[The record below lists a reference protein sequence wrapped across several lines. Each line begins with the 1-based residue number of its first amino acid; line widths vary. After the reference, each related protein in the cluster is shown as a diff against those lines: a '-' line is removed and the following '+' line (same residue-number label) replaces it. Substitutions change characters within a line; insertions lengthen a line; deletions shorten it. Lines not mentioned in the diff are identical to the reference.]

1 MSKYE
6 IYFVCL
12 LQMNGSQPPEKFW
25 VKNPCTLFSSG
36 SIFPTQNKTVNE
48 NLNSLTRLVLI
59 IAVIIAAFGNKHW
72 GVFLAAAILLIVLLK
87 YGGGRTVAE
96 HFTRTPTYVSDDFHQ
111 TVVPPLYA
119 EEWQIPPPAY
129 DIYDSA
135 APNDIEYFPEPLK
148 PQSYPYGQYRT
159 ITSNLTTPDSYVID
173 QTCGGSAPA
182 REYANSYWTR
192 NSIAFRDNMTR
203 VFKKSLARRFRQN
216 CNDTFSPYS
225 SY

>member
-1 MSKYE
+1 MPD
-6 IYFVCL
+6 
-12 LQMNGSQPPEKFW
+12 GSQEKFW
-25 VKNPCTLFSSG
+25 AEEPCSFLGDG
-36 SIFPTQNKTVNE
+36 SIFPTGRKTRAQ
-48 NLNSLTRLVLI
+48 NLNSLTRLS
-59 IAVIIAAFGNKHW
+59 VIIALLMVAFGNPQW
-72 GVFLAAAILLIVLLK
+72 GVFLSVAILILVLLY
-87 YGGGRTVAE
+87 YGGRRNPSVSE
-96 HFTRTPTYVSDDFHQ
+96 PFTRTPTYVSDDFKQ

-135 APNDIEYFPEPLK
+135 APEDIDYFPDILS
-148 PQSYPYGQYRT
+148 PQNYPYGQYRT

-192 NSIAFRDNMTR
+192 NSLAFRDNMTR

-216 CNDTFSPYS
+216 CSDTFSPYS

>member
-1 MSKYE
+1 MDSTH
-6 IYFVCL
+6 
-12 LQMNGSQPPEKFW
+12 PPEKFW
-25 VKNPCTLFSSG
+25 ADSPCALFG
-36 SIFPTQNKTVNE
+36 RATIFPARSGTTDE
-48 NLNSLTRLVLI
+48 NLNSLTRLAFVAAIVL
-59 IAVIIAAFGNKHW
+59 AAFGNKQW
-72 GVFLAAAILLIVLLK
+72 FIFLAVAVLLLALLK
-87 YGGGRTVAE
+87 YGSAPQPSAE
-96 HFTRTPTYVSDDFHQ
+96 YFTRTPTYVSDDFHQ

-135 APNDIEYFPEPLK
+135 TTNDIEFFPEPLK

-159 ITSNLTTPDSYVID
+159 ITNNLTPSDSYVID
-173 QTCGGSAPA
+173 QTCGGAAPA

-192 NSIAFRDNMTR
+192 NSLAFRDNMTR

-216 CNDTFSPYS
+216 CSDTFSPYS

>member
-1 MSKYE
+1 MKDE
-6 IYFVCL
+6 
-12 LQMNGSQPPEKFW
+12 PTEEFW
-25 VKNPCTLFSSG
+25 AQDICALFGDG
-36 SIFPTQNKTVNE
+36 SIFPTNSKSKNQ
-48 NLNSLTRLVLI
+48 NLNALTRLSI
-59 IAVIIAAFGNKHW
+59 VITLLLVAFGNSQW
-72 GVFLAAAILLIVLLK
+72 LIFLCFAILLIVLLK
-87 YGGGRTVAE
+87 YAGKNISEG
-96 HFTRTPTYVSDDFHQ
+96 FTRTPTYVSDDFVQ
-111 TVVPPLYA
+111 TVVPPLFA

-135 APNDIEYFPEPLK
+135 APENIDYFPDLLQ

-182 REYANSYWTR
+182 RDYANSYWTR
-192 NSIAFRDNMTR
+192 NSLAFRDNMQR

-216 CNDTFSPYS
+216 CSDTFSPYS

>member
-1 MSKYE
+1 MDS
-6 IYFVCL
+6 
-12 LQMNGSQPPEKFW
+12 SQPPEKFW
-25 VKNPCTLFSSG
+25 VKIPCALFSSG
-36 SIFPTQNKTVNE
+36 SIFPTQNETINK
-48 NLNSLTRLVLI
+48 NLNSLTRLALVIAI
-59 IAVIIAAFGNKHW
+59 IMAAFGNKQW
-72 GVFLAAAILLIVLLK
+72 IFFLAAAILLIVLLK
-87 YGGGRTVAE
+87 YGGRRATPE
-96 HFTRTPTYVSDDFHQ
+96 HFTRTPTSVSDDFHQ

-159 ITSNLTTPDSYVID
+159 ITSNLTPPDSYVID

-192 NSIAFRDNMTR
+192 NSLAFRDNMTR

>member
-1 MSKYE
+1 MDGT
-6 IYFVCL
+6 
-12 LQMNGSQPPEKFW
+12 NPPEKFW
-25 VKNPCTLFSSG
+25 LQSPCALFG
-36 SIFPTQNKTVNE
+36 RATVLPARSATVDE
-48 NLNSLTRLVLI
+48 NLNSLTRLAFVF
-59 IAVIIAAFGNKHW
+59 AVG
-72 GVFLAAAILLIVLLK
+72 LAACGIQQWAIFLVAAIAILGLLK
-87 YGGGRTVAE
+87 WGARPSAPEY
-96 HFTRTPTYVSDDFHQ
+96 FTRTPTYVSDDFHQ

-135 APNDIEYFPEPLK
+135 TSNDVEYFPEPLE

-159 ITSNLTTPDSYVID
+159 ITNNLTPPDSYVID
-173 QTCGGSAPA
+173 QTCGGATPA

-192 NSIAFRDNMTR
+192 NSLAFRDNMTR

-216 CNDTFSPYS
+216 CSDTFSPYS